1 MATTLTDRLIASLR
15 SRPAPMLLGGVLGL
29 GCLWSWW
36 PTLVEMVK
44 RWGHDPQYSHG
55 FLVPLFSLWLLCSR
69 RDRLERGKT
78 RGSAWGL
85 GLVLAGALLRLA
97 GTRWYLSWLEAASLL
112 PVLAGAAV
120 LLGGWNRLRWSG
132 PAIAFLLFM
141 IPLPYRVQLAL
152 GGPLQQLATQASTF
166 VLQALGFLALA
177 EGNVIVLGEVR
188 IGVIEACNGL
198 TMLLTFFALSTALA
212 LVLQR
217 RLLDRVVILLSAAPV
232 GILANVVRIT
242 TTAALHVTV
251 GSELA
256 NAAFH
261 DWAGWLMMPL
271 ALGLLWLELWILGRL
286 FVKASAESTSSRV
299 ALGLLGDPRLEAAEK
314 SLALLD
320 APARG

>member
-1 MATTLTDRLIASLR
+1 
-15 SRPAPMLLGGVLGL
+15 
-29 GCLWSWW
+29 
-36 PTLVEMVK
+36 MVK
-44 RWGHDPQYSHG
+44 RWAHDPQYSHG
-55 FLVPLFSLWLLCSR
+55 FLVPLFSLWLLWSR
-69 RDRLERGKT
+69 RDRLEHGKANP
-78 RGSAWGL
+78 SAWGL
-85 GLVLAGALLRLA
+85 GLILGGALIRLA
-97 GTRWYLSWLEAASLL
+97 ATRWYLSWLEAASLL
-112 PVLAGAAV
+112 SVLAGAVV

-152 GGPLQQLATQASTF
+152 GGPLQQVATEASTF
-166 VLQALGFLALA
+166 ALQALGFLALA
-177 EGNVIVLGEVR
+177 EGNVIALGEVR

-212 LVLQR
+212 LVVQR
-217 RLLDRVVILLSAAPV
+217 RLLDRVVIFLSAVPV

-256 NAAFH
+256 NAVFH

-286 FVKASAESTSSRV
+286 FVKDSAESTSPRV
-299 ALGLLGDPRLEAAEK
+299 ALRLLGDPRRKAAERP
-314 SLALLD
+314 LALLD